1 MRPSLALRSLSPF
14 LACAALA
21 CGGQDAGGGSEGAD
35 GGPDTF
41 DIDASNA
48 VDAGNT
54 TPDWPPDVP
63 LPAEFDFPPW
73 VTMPAPNQIVISWR
87 TVGTTTG
94 VVRYG
99 TSPDS
104 YDTAVPDSSSVQLHH
119 VDLGVLAPATS
130 YYYEVSIDGTSAVR
144 KGVFVTPGMDE
155 WRFIQLAE
163 THFPS
168 EADGVAL
175 FAQRIR
181 AFRPHL
187 VIESGDMVDDGN
199 NLDHWRSYMRTSA
212 PWISNVITTA
222 AHSNH
227 VNGTGGNAVLKD
239 LFVLPNNE
247 RWYET
252 RFGQVDFITVDSTY
266 DTNNYAEIVGAEE
279 TWLGQRVAAAHDGI
293 DDPALVVAEWHY
305 PACSSNYASRSGV
318 RDWVWDNLISTIADN
333 GGVDMILVG
342 HDKYFERS
350 TLDTGSGT
358 IVHLQ
363 TNAGKLSPA
372 SAGGNHIGCTPEV
385 TKTTG
390 RSMPFFIVDGSR
402 IYALVLDADDNQVD
416 EFTVSR

>member
-1 MRPSLALRSLSPF
+1 MRRLPLSVF
-14 LACAALA
+14 LLTILPCATAA
-21 CGGQDAGGGSEGAD
+21 CGGQDAGGGGAD
-35 GGPDTF
+35 GGGL
-41 DIDASNA
+41 AGG
-48 VDAGNT
+48 DAGGGDGAIPTGNT
-54 TPDWPPDVP
+54 DPAWPPDVA

-87 TVGTTTG
+87 TVDASTG

-104 YDTAVPDSSSVQLHH
+104 YDTTMPDSDSLQLHH
-119 VDLGVLAPATS
+119 VNLGVLAPATA
-130 YYYEVSIDGTSAVR
+130 YFYEVDIDGTSAVR
-144 KGVFVTPGMDE
+144 KGVFVTPGMSD

-168 EADGVAL
+168 ETDGVAK
-175 FAQRIR
+175 FADSIR

-187 VIESGDMVDDGN
+187 IVESGDMVDDGN
-199 NLDHWRSYMRTSA
+199 NLDHWRSYLRTSA

-227 VNGTGGNAVLKD
+227 VNGSGGNSVLLD
-239 LFVLPNNE
+239 LFVLPDNE

-252 RFGQVDFITVDSTY
+252 RFGQIDFITVNSTY
-266 DTNNYAEIVGAEE
+266 DTSNFAEITGAEE
-279 TWLGQRVAAAHDGI
+279 TWLGQRVAATHDGT
-293 DDPALVVAEWHY
+293 DDPALVVTEWHY

-333 GGVDMILVG
+333 GGVDMIMVG

-350 TLDTGSGT
+350 TLDTSSGT

-363 TNAGKLSPA
+363 TNAGKLAPA
-372 SAGGNHIGCTPEV
+372 GAGSNHAGCTPEV

-390 RSMPFFIVDGSR
+390 RSMPFFTVSAGRIDAIVR
-402 IYALVLDADDNQVD
+402 DADGNQID
-416 EFTVSR
+416 SFTVGS